1 MRLTRIP
8 WGQFEGAFCAR
19 VEKLEHDPAEHATR
33 VVDDVLLSV
42 PFVWLDLEDVACDS
56 ARLFCEVLRR
66 GRSWSSTVI
75 LRELG
80 SLDLPLYP
88 RHLVLDASPAL
99 RREHA
104 SLGSFTAI
112 LAEYHP
118 RPRRDTVQELIVQ
131 HPHRSCLRPD
141 FFEVLAATLG
151 PEAMLTCY
159 VGPEDMLA
167 AEAALGNAVG
177 PWMLRERRPA

>member
-33 VVDDVLLSV
+33 VVDDVPLSV

-75 LRELG
+75 LRELQVEPATLREAL
-80 SLDLPLYP
+80 SLD
-88 RHLVLDASPAL
+88 
-99 RREHA
+99 
-104 SLGSFTAI
+104 
-112 LAEYHP
+112 
-118 RPRRDTVQELIVQ
+118 
-131 HPHRSCLRPD
+131 
-141 FFEVLAATLG
+141 AAR
-151 PEAMLTCY
+151 
-159 VGPEDMLA
+159 A
-167 AEAALGNAVG
+167 A
-177 PWMLRERRPA
+177 P